1 MNSQRRE
8 YIRTI
13 IFGVEDSLV
22 STTGLIAGLS
32 VGTNN
37 KSVVII
43 GGVVAI
49 AVEAISMGAGEYI
62 SDDAI
67 EEANRSKRG
76 PRGAFKSG
84 LLMLVS
90 YFLAGLIPLLPIVV
104 FVYPTSLYISL
115 FLALCG
121 LFALGYA
128 KGKVLNTNP
137 WRGAIKVLIVGGLAT
152 ILGIV
157 VGLVFKI

>member
-1 MNSQRRE
+1 MNTQKRE
-8 YIRTI
+8 YVRTA
-13 IFGVEDSLV
+13 IFGIEDSLV

-67 EEANRSKRG
+67 AETKSKKHASG
-76 PRGAFKSG
+76 NALKSG
-84 LLMLVS
+84 LLMFIS
-90 YFLAGLIPLLPIVV
+90 YFLAGLIPLLPIV
-104 FVYPTSLYISL
+104 FFSYPASLYVSL
-115 FLALCG
+115 FAALCG

-128 KGKVLNTNP
+128 KGKILNTSP
-137 WRGAIKVLIVGGLAT
+137 WHGAIKVLVVGGLAT
-152 ILGIV
+152 LLGIV
-157 VGLVFKI
+157 VGLIFKI